1 MRLDVTS
8 LPGMGRGFDM
18 SRDIADEVRAF
29 IRQNFYLEEGLD
41 LGDDVSLVT
50 GGLVDSTGMLEVIG
64 FLEEEFGIKI
74 GDQEVVPANLDSIG
88 RIRAFVTRKLE
99 RPVASA

>member
-1 MRLDVTS
+1 
-8 LPGMGRGFDM
+8 
-18 SRDIADEVRAF
+18 
-29 IRQNFYLEEGLD
+29 
-41 LGDDVSLVT
+41 
-50 GGLVDSTGMLEVIG
+50 MLEVIG
-64 FLEEEFGIKI
+64 FLEEKFGIQI

>member
-1 MRLDVTS
+1 
-8 LPGMGRGFDM
+8 M
-18 SRDIADEVRAF
+18 SRDIAAEVRTF

-64 FLEEEFGIKI
+64 FLEATFGIKI

-88 RIRAFVTRKLE
+88 RIRAFVTSKLE